1 MDTIL
6 VMAAGVAVGRFFPA
20 KYRKQNE
27 WVQLACTLLLIFS
40 MGLGLGQQ
48 PDFFSDLAA
57 LGLSSLLFFLLPTA
71 GSVAAVWLLTRRRG
85 GPAHGRP
92 SPAAQPESG
101 APQPESGAPRPE
113 SGAPRPESGAPRPRV
128 GDPMMFFALGAVGL
142 GLVCGAVSPLAAALA
157 PVRDG
162 AQWILYLLMFC
173 VGISVGGQRGVLVSL
188 RRHSAQILL
197 VPLGVI
203 VGSLAGGGLCGLL
216 LRMPLREAL
225 SIGGGLGW
233 YSLAGV
239 SVSSAAGV
247 TVGSIAFLSNLL
259 REIGAFLLIPLVARR
274 VNAYACIA
282 VAGATSEDT
291 TLPMILR
298 YTDGETAVLSV
309 LNGVICSAFVPVLL
323 SLCY

>member
-6 VMAAGVAVGRFFPA
+6 VMAAGVVVGRFFPA

-101 APQPESGAPRPE
+101 APRPE
-113 SGAPRPESGAPRPRV
+113 SGAPRPSV

-274 VNAYACIA
+274 LNACACIA

>member
-101 APQPESGAPRPE
+101 APRPGSGAPRPPA
-113 SGAPRPESGAPRPRV
+113 GAPRPPAGAPRPRV
-128 GDPMMFFALGAVGL
+128 GDPMMFVALGAVGL

-173 VGISVGGQRGVLVSL
+173 VGISVGGQRGVLASL

-247 TVGSIAFLSNLL
+247 TVGCIAFLSNLL
-259 REIGAFLLIPLVARR
+259 REIGAFLLIPLAARR
-274 VNAYACIA
+274 LNACACIA

-291 TLPMILR
+291 TLPLILR

>member
-85 GPAHGRP
+85 GPAHGC
-92 SPAAQPESG
+92 PASAAPPAG
-101 APQPESGAPRPE
+101 APQPE

-203 VGSLAGGGLCGLL
+203 VGSRAGGGLCGLL

-247 TVGSIAFLSNLL
+247 TAGSIAFLSNLL
-259 REIGAFLLIPLVARR
+259 REIGAFLLIPLAARR
-274 VNAYACIA
+274 LNAYACIA

>member
-6 VMAAGVAVGRFFPA
+6 VMAAGVVVGRFFPA

-92 SPAAQPESG
+92 ASAAPPA
-101 APQPESGAPRPE
+101 
-113 SGAPRPESGAPRPRV
+113 GAPRPRV

-247 TVGSIAFLSNLL
+247 TAGSIAFLSNLL
-259 REIGAFLLIPLVARR
+259 REIGAFLLIPLAARR
-274 VNAYACIA
+274 LNACACIA

>member
-40 MGLGLGQQ
+40 MGLGFGQQ

-92 SPAAQPESG
+92 SPA
-101 APQPESGAPRPE
+101 PQPESGAPRPE
-113 SGAPRPESGAPRPRV
+113 SGAPRPRVGAPQPRV

-173 VGISVGGQRGVLVSL
+173 VGISVGGQRGVLASL

-274 VNAYACIA
+274 VNACACIA

>member
-101 APQPESGAPRPE
+101 APQPESGAPQPP
-113 SGAPRPESGAPRPRV
+113 AGAPRPRV

-197 VPLGVI
+197 GPLGVI

-247 TVGSIAFLSNLL
+247 AAGSIAFLSNLL

-274 VNAYACIA
+274 LNACACIA

>member
-85 GPAHGRP
+85 DPAHGRP
-92 SPAAQPESG
+92 SPAAQPPAG
-101 APQPESGAPRPE
+101 APQPG
-113 SGAPRPESGAPRPRV
+113 SGAPRPRV

-274 VNAYACIA
+274 LNACACIA

>member
-1 MDTIL
+1 MTSL
-6 VMAAGVAVGRFFPA
+6 WEQGV
-20 KYRKQNE
+20 
-27 WVQLACTLLLIFS
+27 S
-40 MGLGLGQQ
+40 
-48 PDFFSDLAA
+48 
-57 LGLSSLLFFLLPTA
+57 
-71 GSVAAVWLLTRRRG
+71 
-85 GPAHGRP
+85 
-92 SPAAQPESG
+92 
-101 APQPESGAPRPE
+101 PRPL
-113 SGAPRPESGAPRPRV
+113 PPLP
-128 GDPMMFFALGAVGL
+128 GDYTVDTAV
-142 GLVCGAVSPLAAALA
+142 
-157 PVRDG
+157 
-162 AQWILYLLMFC
+162 I
-173 VGISVGGQRGVLVSL
+173 
-188 RRHSAQILL
+188 
-197 VPLGVI
+197 
-203 VGSLAGGGLCGLL
+203 GGGLCGLL

-247 TVGSIAFLSNLL
+247 AAGSIAFLSNLL

-274 VNAYACIA
+274 VNACACIA

>member
-92 SPAAQPESG
+92 ASAALPA
-101 APQPESGAPRPE
+101 
-113 SGAPRPESGAPRPRV
+113 GAPRPRV

-173 VGISVGGQRGVLVSL
+173 VGISVGGQRGVLASL

-216 LRMPLREAL
+216 LRMPLHEAL

-247 TVGSIAFLSNLL
+247 TAGSIAFLSNLL

-274 VNAYACIA
+274 VNACACIA

>member
-1 MDTIL
+1 
-6 VMAAGVAVGRFFPA
+6 
-20 KYRKQNE
+20 
-27 WVQLACTLLLIFS
+27 
-40 MGLGLGQQ
+40 
-48 PDFFSDLAA
+48 
-57 LGLSSLLFFLLPTA
+57 
-71 GSVAAVWLLTRRRG
+71 
-85 GPAHGRP
+85 
-92 SPAAQPESG
+92 
-101 APQPESGAPRPE
+101 
-113 SGAPRPESGAPRPRV
+113 
-128 GDPMMFFALGAVGL
+128 MMFFALGAVGL
-142 GLVCGAVSPLAAALA
+142 GLVCGAVSPLASALA

-173 VGISVGGQRGVLVSL
+173 VGISVGGQRGVLASL

-247 TVGSIAFLSNLL
+247 TAGSIAFLSNLL

-274 VNAYACIA
+274 VNACACIA

>member
-101 APQPESGAPRPE
+101 APRPE
-113 SGAPRPESGAPRPRV
+113 SGAPQPESGAPRPRV

-173 VGISVGGQRGVLVSL
+173 VGISVGGQRGVLASL

-247 TVGSIAFLSNLL
+247 AAGSIAFLSNLL
-259 REIGAFLLIPLVARR
+259 REIGAFLLIPLAARR

>member
-92 SPAAQPESG
+92 SPA
-101 APQPESGAPRPE
+101 
-113 SGAPRPESGAPRPRV
+113 PRPESGAPRPRV

-162 AQWILYLLMFC
+162 
-173 VGISVGGQRGVLVSL
+173 VHRVSK
-188 RRHSAQILL
+188 
-197 VPLGVI
+197 
-203 VGSLAGGGLCGLL
+203 
-216 LRMPLREAL
+216 
-225 SIGGGLGW
+225 
-233 YSLAGV
+233 
-239 SVSSAAGV
+239 
-247 TVGSIAFLSNLL
+247 
-259 REIGAFLLIPLVARR
+259 
-274 VNAYACIA
+274 
-282 VAGATSEDT
+282 
-291 TLPMILR
+291 
-298 YTDGETAVLSV
+298 
-309 LNGVICSAFVPVLL
+309 
-323 SLCY
+323 

>member
-101 APQPESGAPRPE
+101 APRPE
-113 SGAPRPESGAPRPRV
+113 SGAPQPESGAPRPRV

-142 GLVCGAVSPLAAALA
+142 GLVCGAVSPLATALA

-173 VGISVGGQRGVLVSL
+173 VGISVGGQRGVLASL

-247 TVGSIAFLSNLL
+247 AAGSIAFLSNLL

-274 VNAYACIA
+274 VNACACIA

>member
-6 VMAAGVAVGRFFPA
+6 VMAAGVAVGRFWPA

-92 SPAAQPESG
+92 ASAALPA
-101 APQPESGAPRPE
+101 GAPRPK
-113 SGAPRPESGAPRPRV
+113 V

-173 VGISVGGQRGVLVSL
+173 VGISVGGQQGVLVSL

-247 TVGSIAFLSNLL
+247 AAGSIAFLSNLL

-274 VNAYACIA
+274 LNACACIA

>member
-92 SPAAQPESG
+92 SPAAQPAAG
-101 APQPESGAPRPE
+101 DPQL
-113 SGAPRPESGAPRPRV
+113 RV

-247 TVGSIAFLSNLL
+247 AAGSIAFLSNLL

-274 VNAYACIA
+274 LNACACIA

>member
-101 APQPESGAPRPE
+101 APRPE
-113 SGAPRPESGAPRPRV
+113 SGAPQPESGAPRPRV

-173 VGISVGGQRGVLVSL
+173 VGISVGGQRGVLASL

-203 VGSLAGGGLCGLL
+203 VGALAGGGLCGLL

-274 VNAYACIA
+274 LNACACIA

>member
-101 APQPESGAPRPE
+101 APQPESGAPQPP
-113 SGAPRPESGAPRPRV
+113 AGAPRPRV

-247 TVGSIAFLSNLL
+247 AAGSIAFLSNLL

-274 VNAYACIA
+274 VNACACIA

>member
-1 MDTIL
+1 
-6 VMAAGVAVGRFFPA
+6 
-20 KYRKQNE
+20 
-27 WVQLACTLLLIFS
+27 

-101 APQPESGAPRPE
+101 APQPESGAPRP
-113 SGAPRPESGAPRPRV
+113 RV

-142 GLVCGAVSPLAAALA
+142 GLVCGAVSPLAAVLA

-173 VGISVGGQRGVLVSL
+173 VGISVGGQRGVLASL

-247 TVGSIAFLSNLL
+247 AAGSIAFLSNLL

-274 VNAYACIA
+274 LNACACIA

>member
-113 SGAPRPESGAPRPRV
+113 SGAPRPRV

-173 VGISVGGQRGVLVSL
+173 VGISVGGQRGVLASL

-274 VNAYACIA
+274 VNACACIA

>member
-6 VMAAGVAVGRFFPA
+6 VMAAGVVVGRFFPA

-92 SPAAQPESG
+92 SPAAQPES
-101 APQPESGAPRPE
+101 S
-113 SGAPRPESGAPRPRV
+113 APRPRV

-173 VGISVGGQRGVLVSL
+173 VGISVGGQRGVLASL

-247 TVGSIAFLSNLL
+247 AAGSIAFLSNLL

-274 VNAYACIA
+274 LNACACIA

>member
-92 SPAAQPESG
+92 SPAAQPES
-101 APQPESGAPRPE
+101 S
-113 SGAPRPESGAPRPRV
+113 APRPRV

-247 TVGSIAFLSNLL
+247 AAGSIAFLSNLL

-274 VNAYACIA
+274 LNACACIA

>member
-1 MDTIL
+1 MGTACVHAFADLFHGAGSWT
-6 VMAAGVAVGRFFPA
+6 AAG
-20 KYRKQNE
+20 
-27 WVQLACTLLLIFS
+27 L
-40 MGLGLGQQ
+40 
-48 PDFFSDLAA
+48 DFFSDLAA

-92 SPAAQPESG
+92 ASAAPPA
-101 APQPESGAPRPE
+101 
-113 SGAPRPESGAPRPRV
+113 GAPRPESGAPRPRV

-247 TVGSIAFLSNLL
+247 AAGSIAFLSNLL

-274 VNAYACIA
+274 VNACACIA

>member
-101 APQPESGAPRPE
+101 APRPE

-173 VGISVGGQRGVLVSL
+173 VGISVGGQRGVLASL

-247 TVGSIAFLSNLL
+247 TAGSIAFLSNLL

-274 VNAYACIA
+274 LNACACIA

>member
-92 SPAAQPESG
+92 SPAAQPES
-101 APQPESGAPRPE
+101 SAPRPE
-113 SGAPRPESGAPRPRV
+113 SGAPQPESGAPRPRV

-173 VGISVGGQRGVLVSL
+173 VGISVGGQRGVLASL

-247 TVGSIAFLSNLL
+247 TAGSIAFLSNLL

-274 VNAYACIA
+274 LNACACIA

>member
-101 APQPESGAPRPE
+101 APRPWE
-113 SGAPRPESGAPRPRV
+113 

-173 VGISVGGQRGVLVSL
+173 VGISVGGQRGGLASL

-274 VNAYACIA
+274 VNACACIA

>member
-92 SPAAQPESG
+92 SPAAPPAG
-101 APQPESGAPRPE
+101 D
-113 SGAPRPESGAPRPRV
+113 PRPESGAPRPRV

-173 VGISVGGQRGVLVSL
+173 VGISVGGQRGVLASL

-259 REIGAFLLIPLVARR
+259 REIGAFLLIPLAARR
-274 VNAYACIA
+274 LNACACIA

>member
-6 VMAAGVAVGRFFPA
+6 VMAAGVAVGRFFPT

-92 SPAAQPESG
+92 SPAAQPES
-101 APQPESGAPRPE
+101 S
-113 SGAPRPESGAPRPRV
+113 APRPRV

-173 VGISVGGQRGVLVSL
+173 VGISVGGQRGVLASL

-247 TVGSIAFLSNLL
+247 AAGSIAFLSNLL

-274 VNAYACIA
+274 LNACACIA

>member
-6 VMAAGVAVGRFFPA
+6 VMAAGVVVGRFFTA

-101 APQPESGAPRPE
+101 APQPGSGAPQPP
-113 SGAPRPESGAPRPRV
+113 AGAPRPRV

-173 VGISVGGQRGVLVSL
+173 VGISVGGQRGVLASL

-247 TVGSIAFLSNLL
+247 TAGSIAFLSNLL

-274 VNAYACIA
+274 VNACACIA

>member
-71 GSVAAVWLLTRRRG
+71 SSVAAVWLLTRRRG

-92 SPAAQPESG
+92 SPAPRPESG
-101 APQPESGAPRPE
+101 APQPESGAPQ
-113 SGAPRPESGAPRPRV
+113 PESGAPRPRV

-173 VGISVGGQRGVLVSL
+173 VGISVGGQRGVLASL

-274 VNAYACIA
+274 LNACACIA

>member
-101 APQPESGAPRPE
+101 APRPGSGAPRPP
-113 SGAPRPESGAPRPRV
+113 AGAPRPRV

-173 VGISVGGQRGVLVSL
+173 VGISVGGQRGVLASL

-247 TVGSIAFLSNLL
+247 AAGSIAFLSNLL
-259 REIGAFLLIPLVARR
+259 REIGAFLLIPLVAQR
-274 VNAYACIA
+274 VNACACIA

>member
-92 SPAAQPESG
+92 SPAPQPESG
-101 APQPESGAPRPE
+101 APQPE

-173 VGISVGGQRGVLVSL
+173 VGISVGGQRGVLASL

-203 VGSLAGGGLCGLL
+203 VGALAGGGLCGLL

-247 TVGSIAFLSNLL
+247 AAGSIAFLSNLL

-274 VNAYACIA
+274 LNACACIA

>member
-6 VMAAGVAVGRFFPA
+6 VMAAGVVVGRFFPA

-101 APQPESGAPRPE
+101 APQPGSGAPQPP
-113 SGAPRPESGAPRPRV
+113 AGAPRPRV

-247 TVGSIAFLSNLL
+247 AAGSIAFLSNLL

-274 VNAYACIA
+274 LNACACIA

>member
-101 APQPESGAPRPE
+101 APQPPA
-113 SGAPRPESGAPRPRV
+113 GAPRPRV

-142 GLVCGAVSPLAAALA
+142 GLVCGAVSPLASALA

-173 VGISVGGQRGVLVSL
+173 VGISVGGQRGVLASL

-274 VNAYACIA
+274 LNACACIA

>member
-92 SPAAQPESG
+92 SPAAQPES
-101 APQPESGAPRPE
+101 SAPRPE
-113 SGAPRPESGAPRPRV
+113 SGAPQPESGAPRPRV

-173 VGISVGGQRGVLVSL
+173 VGISVGGQRGVLASL

-247 TVGSIAFLSNLL
+247 TAGSIAFLSNLL

-274 VNAYACIA
+274 VNACACIA